1 VALGNRVLHV
11 LDAALIAVAD
21 KVSARIAYLDGRVL
35 AFSDLIGRAAAW
47 FDALATHVPRAA
59 QNRRTGNGALR
70 VRAAECLPGVFRK
83 RLGQPHHA
91 RVATIATIV
100 SGIKT
105 DAVRSWHIPRR
116 LIRQTIDEAIERGL
130 IEERRSG
137 WRLSYAKSMPNTYR
151 LTFRPTREGTPPQW
165 KPPTNEWRR
174 YRSPK
179 NVSNGSE
186 VAPGKYHNVNRLQ
199 RSSVP
204 HRELV
209 KVPHRTPPSIFRA
222 EGGGEGRGVRR
233 SRSLPDAG
241 NKLS

>member
-1 VALGNRVLHV
+1 MRKSTIGGPPAGEPFCWYTREMLLSAAFREVSINCRRLITALEVENMSHAGTENGNLKMPYNQLER
-11 LDAALIAVAD
+11 
-21 KVSARIAYLDGRVL
+21 
-35 AFSDLIGRAAAW
+35 W
-47 FDALATHVPRAA
+47 
-59 QNRRTGNGALR
+59 
-70 VRAAECLPGVFRK
+70 
-83 RLGQPHHA
+83 
-91 RVATIATIV
+91 
-100 SGIKT
+100 
-105 DAVRSWHIPRR
+105 WHIPRR